1 MGLVRGPSNTVVDH
15 ISHMIEPLGRLI
27 DQSQIE
33 AIYEVWIPHSEGTD
47 SHFVTECP
55 SFRATKTSFSFGVFI
70 GQTLGGRSCG
80 IRLGYC

>member
-15 ISHMIEPLGRLI
+15 ISHMMDPLDQLM

-33 AIYEVWIPHSEGTD
+33 VIYEVWIPHSEGTD
-47 SHFVTECP
+47 SHFVTEFP
-55 SFRATKTSFSFGVFI
+55 SFRAAKTSCSFCVFI
-70 GQTLGGRSCG
+70 GQILIDRSCG